1 MGSTM
6 AIIGAAAATVAV
18 VKLLT
23 SRRGSFVMPGIRIT
37 WGRWYSKYC
46 WLDYLIYPRY

>member
-37 WGRWYSKYC
+37 WGR
-46 WLDYLIYPRY
+46 